1 KPIAPT
7 VRARIPANGP
17 NPTATTK
24 TTARTSSGTPLC
36 KTITALA
43 RNDTQGPGDVLR
55 AARSAIGSA
64 IAIPITVAARAIHTV
79 SSIAERIPS
88 QLVAKSGGNMRP
100 ATRAIPDT
108 ASPIE
113 AGVIPTANDA
123 ATKPTVATDT
133 ATAFIV
139 VDRRRARPLDST
151 VPSMRV

>member
-1 KPIAPT
+1 MKPIAPT

-24 TTARTSSGTPLC
+24 TTARP
-36 KTITALA
+36 APA
-43 RNDTQGPGDVLR
+43 RLSANHHRPGENDTQGPGDVLR

-139 VDRRRARPLDST
+139 VDRRARPLT
-151 VPSMRV
+151 RPCR